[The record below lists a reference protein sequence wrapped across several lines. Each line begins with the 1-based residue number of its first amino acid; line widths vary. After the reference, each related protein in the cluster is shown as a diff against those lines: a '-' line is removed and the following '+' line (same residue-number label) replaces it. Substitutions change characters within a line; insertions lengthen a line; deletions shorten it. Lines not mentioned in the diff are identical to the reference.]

1 MQHLQNQQPGIQ
13 LVKAKDYRWHN
24 NLASETA
31 SAWLSLSGSERLMF
45 EQIRRQKNKWY
56 ES

>member
-1 MQHLQNQQPGIQ
+1 MQHLQNQQPDIQ

-45 EQIRRQKNKWY
+45 KQIRRQKNKWY